1 MAGEHFSNLQPAQ
14 YPHVMS
20 GVRLLRCVMT
30 VDLAVHHSQ
39 HGTNRIDSGIR
50 VSEMP
55 FEVHNKEVHKQDQTE
70 ELFSIP
76 KRLFQFKHVIPT
88 VEI

>member
-1 MAGEHFSNLQPAQ
+1 
-14 YPHVMS
+14 
-20 GVRLLRCVMT
+20 MT

-39 HGTNRIDSGIR
+39 HGTNRIDSCIC
-50 VSEMP
+50 VSEPNCSMP